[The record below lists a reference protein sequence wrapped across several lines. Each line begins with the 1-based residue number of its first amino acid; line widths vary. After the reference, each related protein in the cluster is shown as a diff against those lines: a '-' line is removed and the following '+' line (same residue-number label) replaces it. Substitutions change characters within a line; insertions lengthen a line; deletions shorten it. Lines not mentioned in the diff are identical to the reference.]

1 MQTHSCSAL
10 NLPCFWISASNICT
24 SWCWLVESA
33 ICAFKLLFD
42 WGTGTCYLNQTWWPS
57 CSFIKD
63 RISLHREKCAKLGF
77 VCLFG
82 KVIIFGI
89 KTQKW
94 STMSN
99 HAVHT
104 KSDQL
109 ACECQSTHRWMLNIN
124 LSKLTQPPNN
134 QFYSLSLLGAS
145 GDWHCPENP
154 ACGPSQLQNSEKE
167 EIRAGRKRSGR
178 LSGVLIDSQS
188 NFSRFPMIERQDKR
202 GTCFSKT
209 CPMISRP
216 WRISTK
222 KRLDKI
228 YSWVEKK
235 KLVEG
240 WSVHFFLD
248 QSIPSNEQKLCPKRV

>member
-1 MQTHSCSAL
+1 MQTHSCSAS

-42 WGTGTCYLNQTWWPS
+42 WGPGTCYLNQTWWPS
-57 CSFIKD
+57 CSFIKY

-94 STMSN
+94 WTTPN

-109 ACECQSTHRWMLNIN
+109 ACECQSSMNVEY
-124 LSKLTQPPNN
+124 KP
-134 QFYSLSLLGAS
+134 F
-145 GDWHCPENP
+145 
-154 ACGPSQLQNSEKE
+154 K
-167 EIRAGRKRSGR
+167 
-178 LSGVLIDSQS
+178 IDSTTKQPILFPLLIRSLWWLTLPGKSSLWTESITEFREGGNKGWKEKIREVIRRANWQS
-188 NFSRFPMIERQDKR
+188 VKLLQIPNDWAVRQERHVLFTNMSNDFQDL
-202 GTCFSKT
+202 
-209 CPMISRP
+209 
-216 WRISTK
+216 K
-222 KRLDKI
+222 K
-228 YSWVEKK
+228 
-235 KLVEG
+235 
-240 WSVHFFLD
+240 
-248 QSIPSNEQKLCPKRV
+248 NN